1 MCVYTVLSSVRFC
14 DSDVVNVDCQASP
27 QYSVVERTVLRLGC
41 VEKGCGK
48 RVTKRWCSSVA
59 SPSTGLNTVRLD
71 TCKSV
76 TMRLDTCKS
85 VNQMFDKMSVCATT
99 SHATRHMPRGVN
111 RVLNKIVKRWWWRDR
126 QSRNKSHAPRCEQD
140 WRNMVVARPRH
151 MLRGLGFRV

>member
-14 DSDVVNVDCQASP
+14 DSDVVNVDYQASP

-48 RVTKRWCSSVA
+48 RVTKRWFSSVA
-59 SPSTGLNTVRLD
+59 SPSTGLNTMRLD

-85 VNQMFDKMSVCATT
+85 VNQMFDKMSVCATD
-99 SHATRHMPRGVN
+99 SHATSHMPRGVN
-111 RVLNKIVKRWWWRDR
+111 KIGKTWWWRDPVTC
-126 QSRNKSHAPRCEQD
+126 SA
-140 WRNMVVARPRH
+140 V
-151 MLRGLGFRV
+151 